1 MSFLE
6 IKRLRKQFGDVTPL
20 RSVSFSVEKG
30 EVVSIIG
37 PSGTGKSTLIRCI
50 NRLETPSSGQILL
63 EGKNICVPD
72 TDLTALRRR
81 VGMVFQSF
89 NLFRHLTVLQNIVM
103 PQMDILGRSAEDAR
117 KEALRQL
124 RRVGLDSKAGSRPEE
139 LSGGQKQRA
148 AIARALAMQPEIMLF
163 DEPTSALDPTMVS
176 EVRNVIARLA
186 SEEEMTMLI
195 VTHEMRLARDVS
207 TRVLFLNDGEIAED
221 GSPEQIF
228 DSPLNESTRQFVMRV
243 NSWQWVIDYG
253 RTDFFIMMSSLEAF
267 CQSRFM
273 NRRLM
278 NSCEMVVEELVSGH
292 IQPCLKDYDEMRVEF
307 RLETIG
313 DNESVTL
320 TAEFSGVDLDPFDE
334 YALPMSDA
342 IVNSKTRRVPQD
354 GEGIRVWEIIV

>member
-1 MSFLE
+1 MAC
-6 IKRLRKQFGDVTPL
+6 DV
-20 RSVSFSVEKG
+20 K
-30 EVVSIIG
+30 
-37 PSGTGKSTLIRCI
+37 
-50 NRLETPSSGQILL
+50 IL
-63 EGKNICVPD
+63 
-72 TDLTALRRR
+72 
-81 VGMVFQSF
+81 
-89 NLFRHLTVLQNIVM
+89 
-103 PQMDILGRSAEDAR
+103 
-117 KEALRQL
+117 
-124 RRVGLDSKAGSRPEE
+124 
-139 LSGGQKQRA
+139 
-148 AIARALAMQPEIMLF
+148 LF

-253 RTDFFIMMSSLEAF
+253 RTDFFMMMSSLEAF

-342 IVNSKTRRVPQD
+342 IVNSKTRRIPQD

>member
-1 MSFLE
+1 M
-6 IKRLRKQFGDVTPL
+6 
-20 RSVSFSVEKG
+20 EKG

-63 EGKNICVPD
+63 EGKNICAPD

-89 NLFRHLTVLQNIVM
+89 NLFGHLTVLQNIVM
-103 PQMDILGRSAEDAR
+103 PQMDILGRSAEYAR
-117 KEALRQL
+117 KEVLRQL

-139 LSGGQKQRA
+139 LFGGQKQRA

-253 RTDFFIMMSSLEAF
+253 RTDFFTIVICPSG
-267 CQSRFM
+267 
-273 NRRLM
+273 RRY
-278 NSCEMVVEELVSGH
+278 SCIAKNPSCV
-292 IQPCLKDYDEMRVEF
+292 F
-307 RLETIG
+307 RLSSV
-313 DNESVTL
+313 DNRYE
-320 TAEFSGVDLDPFDE
+320 
-334 YALPMSDA
+334 
-342 IVNSKTRRVPQD
+342 
-354 GEGIRVWEIIV
+354 